1 MQYEVILTDEAK
13 EDFKRLE
20 SHLQDKLVEDFKV
33 IQVIDIAAV
42 KVNSLGDK
50 LFEIKTD
57 KLRSL
62 FEYRKGQIIVVA
74 VIFIKKGQKAPKIY
88 TDRARKILRDW

>member
-1 MQYEVILTDEAK
+1 MQYEVILTDEAR
-13 EDFKRLE
+13 EDFKKLE
-20 SHLQDKLVEDFKV
+20 THLQDKLVEDYKT
-33 IQVIDIAAV
+33 IQTVDIDAV
-42 KVNSLGDK
+42 VVNSLGDK

-74 VIFIKKGQKAPKIY
+74 VIFTKKGQKAPRIY
-88 TDRARKILRDW
+88 TDRARRILKDW

>member
-13 EDFKRLE
+13 EDLKKLE
-20 SHLQDKLVEDFKV
+20 THLQDKLVENYKTIKDV
-33 IQVIDIAAV
+33 DIDAV
-42 KVNSLGDK
+42 VVNSLGDK

-74 VIFIKKGQKAPKIY
+74 LIFIKKGQKTPGIY
-88 TDRARKILRDW
+88 IDRARKILKDW